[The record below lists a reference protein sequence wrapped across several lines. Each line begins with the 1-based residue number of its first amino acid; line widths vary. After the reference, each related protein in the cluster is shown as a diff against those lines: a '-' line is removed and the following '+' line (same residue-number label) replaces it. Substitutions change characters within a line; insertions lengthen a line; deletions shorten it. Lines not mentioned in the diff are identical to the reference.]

1 MDKARRI
8 NFMTL
13 AAMAA
18 LLTAACS
25 GGNASL
31 SPTGPS
37 GIGGSTSGAT
47 IAGHVSSASGV
58 ASTLA
63 LTPGRGALS
72 VKGTSMAAA
81 SGGLTVKVSGTNIS
95 SEVDNAGQFTLTNV
109 PAGTVRLEFVGSG
122 GSATVTVSGVGDGDH
137 IEISVTVSG
146 SSATLQSHKVDM
158 EGTVSGLSGTCP
170 SLTFMVRGRP
180 VQTTS
185 ATSFS
190 HAACT
195 SIQNNAVVEVKG
207 QRLADGTLQ
216 ATSVEL
222 RDEGS
227 DEHDGGLDIRGT
239 VSALA
244 GTCPNL
250 TFVVSGKTI
259 VTDGMTRFEGGCAL
273 VKNTLKVEVTGTAG
287 ADGKVHAAKV
297 GIDD

>member
-1 MDKARRI
+1 MDTARRI
-8 NFMTL
+8 NLMTL
-13 AAMAA
+13 AATAA
-18 LLTAACS
+18 LLITACS

-37 GIGGSTSGAT
+37 NVGGSTSGAT

-63 LTPGRGALS
+63 FAPGGALS
-72 VKGTSMAAA
+72 VKGSSMQAA
-81 SGGLTVKVSGTNIS
+81 SGGLTVKVSGTNLS
-95 SEVDNAGQFTLTNV
+95 SEVDSAGQFTLTNV

-122 GSATVTVSGVGDGDH
+122 GSATVTVSGVDDGDR
-137 IEISVTVSG
+137 IEISVTVNG
-146 SSATLQSHKVDM
+146 SSATLQSHMVDM

-170 SLTFMVRGRP
+170 SITFMVHGRP

-190 HAACT
+190 HSTCT
-195 SIQNNAVVEVKG
+195 SLQNNAVVEVKG

-222 RDEGS
+222 GAEG
-227 DEHDGGLDIRGT
+227 DDAHDGSLDIRGT

-273 VKNTLKVEVTGTAG
+273 VKNNVKVEVAGTAG
-287 ADGKVHAAKV
+287 TDGRVHAVKV